1 MNGTFLAL
9 VDVSFVFYVIFSTDG
24 CAACNFCTIYF
35 LQPQCPD
42 LQHVALGKLCFAGWL
57 ATC

>member
-9 VDVSFVFYVIFSTDG
+9 ADVSFVFYVIFSTDG

-35 LQPQCPD
+35 LQPPGLD
-42 LQHVALGKLCFAGWL
+42 LQCVALGRLCFAGWL
-57 ATC
+57 AA